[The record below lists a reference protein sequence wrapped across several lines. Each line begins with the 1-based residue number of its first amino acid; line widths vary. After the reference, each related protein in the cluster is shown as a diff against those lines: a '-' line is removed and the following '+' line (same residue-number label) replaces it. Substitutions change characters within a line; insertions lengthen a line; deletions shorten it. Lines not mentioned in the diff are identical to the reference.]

1 MTMMSQ
7 SEEDHTK
14 SDGGGEAALAED
26 TSLEK
31 NVRFHSV
38 VGVQRI
44 PSCTQFSSNIIDR
57 CWYSREE
64 LIRISPRC
72 LNHNEKK
79 RWNKACCSDGECLRG
94 LEGRLTS
101 RKGRYLSKKTPQQAL
116 YTVMDEQ
123 DLQRRAGQN
132 DPETLALVYGNVSR
146 PSQEEALALALMDEM
161 FVRNHVHDK
170 VTASSCEHAADAL
183 RSASVLTSN
192 SPDYDHIK
200 LCTCFEAKPAEAS
213 LTSSPKLLKRRT
225 WKSEPRNLLS
235 LSSNGLTLSPK
246 VQSKNKIKS
255 PTLLS
260 KKFLVFNARWP
271 TTSNNN
277 ASKKERNTTCATSA

>member
-1 MTMMSQ
+1 MMSQ
-7 SEEDHTK
+7 SKEHDTK
-14 SDGGGEAALAED
+14 YDCGEPALPEHA
-26 TSLEK
+26 SLEK

-38 VGVQRI
+38 VGIQRI

-72 LNHNEKK
+72 LNHNQKK

-200 LCTCFEAKPAEAS
+200 LCTCFEAKPTEAS

-235 LSSNGLTLSPK
+235 LSSTGLTLSPK
-246 VQSKNKIKS
+246 LQSKNKIKS
-255 PTLLS
+255 STTLS
-260 KKFLVFNARWP
+260 KKFLVFNPRWP
-271 TTSNNN
+271 ITSSSSNN
-277 ASKKERNTTCATSA
+277 SKKQRNTTCATSA